1 MVFSKKALNDQQK
14 TPCYFPKHEARPQNL
29 VKARCSKLVQRQ
41 KLHTHDLSVRL
52 TRGCQVLTYANIYL
66 HASFTLSNQLP
77 LNFENLVLATNWQL
91 CLIQLVKRKKN
102 REREREREGHST
114 IISLVDKMS
123 KPKWV
128 LSSRRFPFI
137 CPWLFCINL
146 LQINYVCSQN
156 VQNF

>member
-66 HASFTLSNQLP
+66 HASFTLSNHLP
-77 LNFENLVLATNWQL
+77 LNFENLVLATNWQF
-91 CLIQLVKRKKN
+91 CLIQLVKRKKKQ
-102 REREREREGHST
+102 REREREKGIQPSFFWLIKCQNQSEFFYPGV
-114 IISLVDKMS
+114 SLSFVPDC
-123 KPKWV
+123 
-128 LSSRRFPFI
+128 FA
-137 CPWLFCINL
+137 
-146 LQINYVCSQN
+146 
-156 VQNF
+156 

>member
-66 HASFTLSNQLP
+66 HASFTLSNHLP
-77 LNFENLVLATNWQL
+77 LNFENLVLATN
-91 CLIQLVKRKKN
+91 
-102 REREREREGHST
+102 
-114 IISLVDKMS
+114 
-123 KPKWV
+123 
-128 LSSRRFPFI
+128 
-137 CPWLFCINL
+137 
-146 LQINYVCSQN
+146 
-156 VQNF
+156 

>member
-41 KLHTHDLSVRL
+41 KLHTHDLSMRL

-66 HASFTLSNQLP
+66 HASFTLSNHLP

-91 CLIQLVKRKKN
+91 CLIQLVKRKKKQ
-102 REREREREGHST
+102 REREREKGIQPSFLWLIKCQNQSEFFHPGV
-114 IISLVDKMS
+114 SLSFVPDC
-123 KPKWV
+123 
-128 LSSRRFPFI
+128 FA
-137 CPWLFCINL
+137 
-146 LQINYVCSQN
+146 
-156 VQNF
+156 